1 MSKKL
6 QFEKRDWGL
15 PGGDFFDGSFFRD
28 CMGNIHKSHPR
39 VDEILQSYIKEEN
52 ERIAADN
59 EAKKEREKYRRKF
72 YSNM

>member
-1 MSKKL
+1 
-6 QFEKRDWGL
+6 
-15 PGGDFFDGSFFRD
+15 
-28 CMGNIHKSHPR
+28 MGNIHKSHPR

-52 ERIAADN
+52 ERIAAEN